1 MVLLPL
7 LATGLVCSVLL
18 TTSVYVQIVVL
29 VALIGVAGTL
39 IGAVLDWL
47 RHRKFYRGL
56 ERCAEHLESVSWA
69 MEMME

>member
-7 LATGLVCSVLL
+7 LATGLACSVLL

-39 IGAVLDWL
+39 IGAVSDWL
-47 RHRKFYRGL
+47 RHRKFYRGGSNAVQNISRAFL
-56 ERCAEHLESVSWA
+56 GRWR
-69 MEMME
+69 

>member
-39 IGAVLDWL
+39 IGAVSDWL
-47 RHRKFYRGL
+47 RHR
-56 ERCAEHLESVSWA
+56 
-69 MEMME
+69 

>member
-7 LATGLVCSVLL
+7 LATGLACSVLL

-39 IGAVLDWL
+39 IGAVSD
-47 RHRKFYRGL
+47 
-56 ERCAEHLESVSWA
+56 
-69 MEMME
+69 